1 MAYNNTELNA
11 VSEDIKSKLLSG
23 DEAMCKS
30 AGLAASEYFRTQI
43 RENGIRRQITPP
55 ESVTRENFD
64 TAEDTDFPLIYVPVA
79 PESAG
84 AYMVSFETGPRGNV
98 IQARKVRADFN
109 RIMTY
114 KYTIDMIRL
123 ETYSMPLL
131 DIFYDLMLK
140 DIMDVE
146 DEQWMNIDKQIT
158 DPNGTGANK
167 TYVPAMECQ
176 RWVTCGPMKD
186 IYARPAL
193 VHLLKGINVGP
204 GNLQPKQFLMNNL
217 TYCDFAAL
225 GREFIGGDMAQDMF
239 VNGVKLDEVMG
250 IKLVVTTKKK
260 LVPTNDVFIYT
271 DPIYYGKFFT
281 FKDVAMVTDTK
292 DDIWLTAFAHECIGG
307 VVANAAGVAR
317 GTLDGTLYE
326 WEAQNQI

>member
-1 MAYNNTELNA
+1 
-11 VSEDIKSKLLSG
+11 
-23 DEAMCKS
+23 
-30 AGLAASEYFRTQI
+30 
-43 RENGIRRQITPP
+43 
-55 ESVTRENFD
+55 
-64 TAEDTDFPLIYVPVA
+64 
-79 PESAG
+79 
-84 AYMVSFETGPRGNV
+84 
-98 IQARKVRADFN
+98 
-109 RIMTY
+109 MTY
-114 KYTIDMIRL
+114 KYSIDMIRL

-146 DEQWMNIDKQIT
+146 DDQWMNLDKEIC
-158 DPNGTGANK
+158 GTVNTVNPDMG
-167 TYVPAMECQ
+167 CC

-186 IYARPAL
+186 NTARAAL

-217 TYCDFAAL
+217 TYCDFAGL
-225 GREFIGGDMAQDMF
+225 SREYIGGDMAQDMF

-250 IKLVVTTKKK
+250 IKMVVTTKKK

-292 DDIWLTAFAHECIGG
+292 DEIWLTAFAHECIGG
-307 VVANAAGVAR
+307 VIANAAGVAR
-317 GTLDGTLYE
+317 GSLTGTLAD
-326 WEAQNQI
+326 WETGL